1 MKTDSNSADS
11 SWRAT
16 LVDFILQMCLGFVQ
30 KNTSA
35 HIYSS
40 ILLSY
45 YSFMF
50 VFSVYVF
57 FDCVTFVW
65 LLPTWARRMWAPLEL
80 ELKVPLSSTWK
91 LGIKLSTTEKT
102 VSAFNCQVISPASLW
117 VVFKFVFLS
126 LYLSIRHCTSKV
138 RSNG

>member
-1 MKTDSNSADS
+1 
-11 SWRAT
+11 
-16 LVDFILQMCLGFVQ
+16 VDFILQMCLGFVQ

-57 FDCVTFVW
+57 FDCVTFV
-65 LLPTWARRMWAPLEL
+65 
-80 ELKVPLSSTWK
+80 
-91 LGIKLSTTEKT
+91 
-102 VSAFNCQVISPASLW
+102 
-117 VVFKFVFLS
+117 
-126 LYLSIRHCTSKV
+126 
-138 RSNG
+138 